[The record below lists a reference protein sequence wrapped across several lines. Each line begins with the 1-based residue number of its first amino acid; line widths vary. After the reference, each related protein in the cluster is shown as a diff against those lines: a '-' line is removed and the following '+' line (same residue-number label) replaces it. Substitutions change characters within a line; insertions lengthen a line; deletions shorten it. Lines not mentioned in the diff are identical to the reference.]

1 MRLKAVP
8 ILRVMD
14 VPTTKKFY
22 GDFLGC
28 QVDWEHYYEEGAP
41 VYMQMSRNEFVVQ
54 LSENNRYREG
64 SIIFVGVEGIEEL
77 HGELSQK
84 QNLWQPPMISIT
96 PWNTKQMEIL
106 DPFGNLLR
114 FNESAK

>member
-14 VPTTKKFY
+14 VPTTKEFY

-84 QNLWQPPMISIT
+84 HNLRQPPTISLT
-96 PWNTKQMEIL
+96 PWNTKQMEIF

-114 FNESAK
+114 FNESVS

>member
-8 ILRVMD
+8 ILRIMD
-14 VPTTKKFY
+14 VPTTKEFY

-28 QVDWEHYYEEGAP
+28 QVDWQHYYEDGAP

-64 SIIFVGVEGIEEL
+64 TIVFVDVVGIEEL
-77 HGELSQK
+77 HDELSQK
-84 QNLWQPPMISIT
+84 CNRWETPTISLT
-96 PWNTKQMEIL
+96 PWNTKQMEIQ

-114 FNESAK
+114 FNESVK